1 MSRADL
7 AKSNFMKGYNCS
19 QAVLL
24 AFADLAHLDEETALK
39 ISSSFGGGMGR
50 MREVCG
56 TVCGIFMAAGM
67 IFYDAGAP
75 AAKEKSN
82 QYAIVQE
89 LARRFKEKNG
99 SIICRELL
107 SGVHTDSTPVAEART
122 EGYYKKR
129 PCADLCY
136 DAAEIL
142 EDYLRER
149 GVIGE

>member
-1 MSRADL
+1 
-7 AKSNFMKGYNCS
+7 MKGYNCS

-39 ISSSFGGGMGR
+39 ISSSFGGRHGPHARSVRYRERHLYGGGHDLLRCGR
-50 MREVCG
+50 
-56 TVCGIFMAAGM
+56 A
-67 IFYDAGAP
+67 

-122 EGYYKKR
+122 EGYYKSVRARIFATTPPRSWKIISANGASSANNFTPSVSCR
-129 PCADLCY
+129 IY
-136 DAAEIL
+136 
-142 EDYLRER
+142 
-149 GVIGE
+149 

>member
-56 TVCGIFMAAGM
+56 TVSGIFMAAGM

-75 AAKEKSN
+75 RRKKKAISTRSCRNWRGALKRKTAVSSAAN
-82 QYAIVQE
+82 FCRA
-89 LARRFKEKNG
+89 
-99 SIICRELL
+99 SIPI
-107 SGVHTDSTPVAEART
+107 P
-122 EGYYKKR
+122 R
-129 PCADLCY
+129 P
-136 DAAEIL
+136 
-142 EDYLRER
+142 
-149 GVIGE
+149 

>member
-56 TVCGIFMAAGM
+56 TVSGIFMAAGM

-99 SIICRELL
+99 SIICAELL
-107 SGVHTDSTPVAEART
+107 GAARPKHETAQPEART
-122 EGYYKKR
+122 AAYYQKR
-129 PCADLCY
+129 PCVGCVEDC
-136 DAAEIL
+136 AEIV
-142 EDYLRER
+142 EQYLCGTGKE
-149 GVIGE
+149 